1 MKFSSLL
8 PKTENYFSLDW
19 RESQTHTGVRFAIRR
34 VSLAQRLELTRQVRE
49 LTLRYEFLKA
59 GDAVDQ
65 LDAALADLLVK
76 KLYLEWGVVALQGL
90 LIDGEMATV
99 QTLVEK
105 GPEDLV
111 DEAIA
116 ALQTAIGLTDEE
128 RKN

>member
-8 PKTENYFSLDW
+8 PKAENYYSLDW
-19 RESQTHTGVRFAIRR
+19 RESQTHKGVRFAIRR
-34 VSLAQRLELTRQVRE
+34 VSLEQRLELTRQVRE

-76 KLYLEWGVVALQGL
+76 KLYLEWGVVAHQGL

-105 GPEDLV
+105 GPEDLA